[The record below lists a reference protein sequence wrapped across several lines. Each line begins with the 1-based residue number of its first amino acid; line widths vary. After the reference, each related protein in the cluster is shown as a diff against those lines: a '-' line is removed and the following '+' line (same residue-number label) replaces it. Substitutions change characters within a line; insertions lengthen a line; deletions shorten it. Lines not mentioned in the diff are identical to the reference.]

1 MADELAYVMITP
13 YSLHKSRTGG
23 IIGRLVSLAK
33 LDLWASTCTPRATPG
48 WTSTWNS

>member
-33 LDLWASTCTPRATPG
+33 LDLVGIHVYAPSDA
-48 WTSTWNS
+48 